1 MKILDDFGLPAWL
14 WKPPYLNPPD
24 LRTSGRRDH
33 RLAAMMRVGWFAFW
47 CCQWLNVFHQRS
59 NKWVW
64 VNTYRYIFSGMN
76 IHLPAILGVTRYQG
90 FDPSP
95 NSNNLNSH
103 HWQWETKASISVHQF
118 KKLSLGQ
125 RTLNKVVSMP
135 LFCLLYQSNRM
146 QLQPQQKKHEQLCF
160 NVWNWNQIDTH
171 GYKNSGFGPKPIV
184 TIFAGWA
191 SSYTSYLDVHW
202 PIAIQFGFVWKR
214 KSHDSSS
221 CPQLKLPV
229 GAYHIFRQT
238 VKAMAYHRCH
248 FQPIYRSYKHRYQI
262 RTWCHIT

>member
-1 MKILDDFGLPAWL
+1 MIRVLMLSMTECLPSKKQQIATISILIIDNVRKLKL
-14 WKPPYLNPPD
+14 QSRCTNS
-24 LRTSGRRDH
+24 RNCH
-33 RLAAMMRVGWFAFW
+33 LA
-47 CCQWLNVFHQRS
+47 LERS
-59 NKWVW
+59 
-64 VNTYRYIFSGMN
+64 
-76 IHLPAILGVTRYQG
+76 TRW
-90 FDPSP
+90 S
-95 NSNNLNSH
+95 
-103 HWQWETKASISVHQF
+103 E
-118 KKLSLGQ
+118 
-125 RTLNKVVSMP
+125 
-135 LFCLLYQSNRM
+135 FCLLYRSNRM

-160 NVWNWNQIDTH
+160 NVWHWNQIETH
-171 GYKNSGFGPKPIV
+171 GYKNSGFGSKPIV

-248 FQPIYRSYKHRYQI
+248 FQPTYID
-262 RTWCHIT
+262 HISIDIK